1 MLFKRKPKEEASH
14 EGRSPPGRGNLSAV
28 DEAYAALRD
37 GLGLYHLWYLD
48 MRLREELARAAR
60 ADGVFSLAAWRPRL
74 LPGEAFPD
82 EVAAQAAQFI
92 TQSLRSYDIIAR
104 IDEHRFAA
112 VLLDA
117 GYEAASTVAFR
128 LKGDLQVR
136 VPSIG
141 KWQAGV
147 ASFGRDGVDGDALIQ
162 AALRRLDEDAR
173 G

>member
-60 ADGVFSLAAWRPRL
+60 ADGVFSLASWRPRL
-74 LPGEAFPD
+74 LPGEPFPD
-82 EVAAQAAQFI
+82 EIVQQSAQLIAK
-92 TQSLRSYDIIAR
+92 SLRSYDVIAR
-104 IDEHRFAA
+104 IDDQRFVA
-112 VLLDA
+112 VLFDA
-117 GYEAASTVAFR
+117 GYEASSTVAFR

-147 ASFGRDGVDGDALIQ
+147 ASFGRDGVDGEASIQ